1 MYNTIIR
8 DCSYGIMQLFNTNEV
23 VFENCDFIRNK
34 EFTMVEV
41 DSNCSNLLFSE
52 CRFAQ
57 NKGVLFALGTK
68 IEMENCLIQHADED
82 KLGNLDTHLA
92 NKMTTK
98 VVITDMPLGKKQH
111 VGVDS
116 K

>member
-1 MYNTIIR
+1 MNF
-8 DCSYGIMQLFNTNEV
+8 SF
-23 VFENCDFIRNK
+23 
-34 EFTMVEV
+34 
-41 DSNCSNLLFSE
+41 LFSE

-57 NKGVLFALGTK
+57 NKGVLFDLRTQ
-68 IEMENCLIQHADED
+68 IRMENCLIHHSDADR
-82 KLGNLDTHLA
+82 LGNLETQLA
-92 NKMTTK
+92 NEATNTK